1 MCDSYYTKWM
11 QKDTGMMIMLPKT
24 LYGKDLFIAQRI
36 KHEFGFRSVD
46 MTLKPLEVDID
57 IRRAKPESPL
67 TIDAGNIITDSVTFH
82 KLIEFC
88 GSNNIK
94 FTIIN
99 GHINLNV

>member
-24 LYGKDLFIAQRI
+24 LYGKDLCIAQRI

-57 IRRAKPESPL
+57 IRRANPESSL
-67 TIDAGNIITDSVTFH
+67 TIDAGNITTDSLTFR
-82 KLIEFC
+82 KLVDFC
-88 GSNNIK
+88 GSNDIK
-94 FTIIN
+94 LNIIN